1 MENKNLTEE
10 IALTLS
16 DNELVEYSKQGNE
29 IATTT
34 LLIRYKGMI
43 RKVARKYFITR
54 GIDHED
60 LVQECNLAFIKA
72 IQRHNPDKGSQ
83 FSTFAYQCMDN
94 RLRDIVRSYHT
105 LNNETFNSAQ
115 SITELDG
122 KESERIPSAQTPDPI
137 SQAIRNET
145 VEKILTLAKEELPKK
160 QYDVLM
166 LFLEGYSYA
175 EIQVKLGLN
184 NTKQV
189 DKALSAAKRTLRD
202 LLNV

>member
-72 IQRHNPDKGSQ
+72 HSLAPLLTNAWI
-83 FSTFAYQCMDN
+83 
-94 RLRDIVRSYHT
+94 IVC
-105 LNNETFNSAQ
+105 
-115 SITELDG
+115 
-122 KESERIPSAQTPDPI
+122 
-137 SQAIRNET
+137 AI
-145 VEKILTLAKEELPKK
+145 
-160 QYDVLM
+160 
-166 LFLEGYSYA
+166 
-175 EIQVKLGLN
+175 
-184 NTKQV
+184 
-189 DKALSAAKRTLRD
+189 
-202 LLNV
+202 

>member
-1 MENKNLTEE
+1 
-10 IALTLS
+10 
-16 DNELVEYSKQGNE
+16 
-29 IATTT
+29 
-34 LLIRYKGMI
+34 
-43 RKVARKYFITR
+43 
-54 GIDHED
+54 
-60 LVQECNLAFIKA
+60 
-72 IQRHNPDKGSQ
+72 
-83 FSTFAYQCMDN
+83 MDN

-189 DKALSAAKRTLRD
+189 DNALSAAKRTLRD